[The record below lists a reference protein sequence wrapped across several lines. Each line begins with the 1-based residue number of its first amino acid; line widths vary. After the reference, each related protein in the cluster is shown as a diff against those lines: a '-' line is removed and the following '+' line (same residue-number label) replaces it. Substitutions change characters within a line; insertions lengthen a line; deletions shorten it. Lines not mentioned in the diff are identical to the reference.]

1 MAVRRKTANLPTS
14 DEVWERVASFAT
26 ECVKKKRPVY
36 TVTRKVKNEITDVK
50 EKSIGR
56 ISERGISNVSRVT
69 KAMVEYLWAEIL
81 GEGTGG
87 QYLYFTKPLLLAAIP
102 EVVEDM
108 DGEIVLRSD
117 PQVIETKARRK
128 TLAATD
134 GRGWG
139 GGEGEMHKAIKEF
152 VFSDPDVALASLR
165 TGPYQRVA
173 MEYVFPTGDRVDV
186 VLLDGSGNVLLVEV
200 KPFVDGDDLSPFAQA
215 AKYRVLWS
223 ILRDRP
229 VEEIRCLVA
238 APGITGPAC
247 KRMFDSHRIES
258 VDIKIP
264 TTAQRPS
271 NKALNATGARGRS
284 PAR

>member
-1 MAVRRKTANLPTS
+1 MAARRKMASLPTS
-14 DEVWERVASFAT
+14 DEVWERVASFAA
-26 ECVKKKRPVY
+26 ECLKRNRPVY

-81 GEGTGG
+81 GEGTGA

-108 DGEIVLRSD
+108 DGKIVLRSA
-117 PQVIETKARRK
+117 PEVIATKARRK
-128 TLAATD
+128 TLAASD

-139 GGEGEMHKAIKEF
+139 GGEGELHKAIKEF
-152 VFSDPDVALASLR
+152 IFSDPDAALASLR

-186 VLLDGSGNVLLVEV
+186 VLLDGTGNVLLVEV
-200 KPFVDGDDLSPFAQA
+200 KPFVDADDLSPFAQA
-215 AKYRVLWS
+215 AKYRVLWN
-223 ILRDRP
+223 ILRERP
-229 VEEIRCLVA
+229 VDEIRCLVA
-238 APGITGPAC
+238 APGIGGPAC

-258 VDIKIP
+258 VAIKIP
-264 TTAQRPS
+264 ARAERPS
-271 NKALNATGARGRS
+271 NKPLKRMVGRRR
-284 PAR
+284 PPTA